1 MTRENVSAE
10 AFKFRDVRDTF
21 IAGVPAICSRISFT
35 GELGYEIYVAPQ
47 FQLRLLEAIEEAG
60 EDLGLKLFGGR
71 ALMAMRLEKNW
82 GVWTTD
88 FRPDFTI
95 GESGLDFFVKW
106 DKDFV
111 GKSAAL
117 AEKEGGVDKKLTVLS
132 IETDTDVTGDEAVMH
147 NGECV
152 SYITSGAYGHFVE
165 KSLAMTYLPVG
176 LLEADASL
184 EVEILGEFY
193 KASIVSQPL
202 YDPTGAKMR

>member
-1 MTRENVSAE
+1 MCQPFVLESLLLVSWA
-10 AFKFRDVRDTF
+10 
-21 IAGVPAICSRISFT
+21 
-35 GELGYEIYVAPQ
+35 EIYVAPQ

-132 IETDTDVTGDEAVMH
+132 IETGTDVTGDEAVMH
-147 NGECV
+147 L
-152 SYITSGAYGHFVE
+152 
-165 KSLAMTYLPVG
+165 SL
-176 LLEADASL
+176 
-184 EVEILGEFY
+184 IH
-193 KASIVSQPL
+193 I
-202 YDPTGAKMR
+202 